1 MLLSSEQRVPLEL
14 LGTLGLLY
22 LSFPIGDFIRD
33 VSEVLLQGLPFQPI
47 LCSLL
52 DKLSV
57 RIAG

>member
-22 LSFPIGDFIRD
+22 LSFPFGDFIRD

-47 LCSLL
+47 LC
-52 DKLSV
+52 
-57 RIAG
+57 